1 MEELKKP
8 FFIAALV
15 LFGLVVL
22 IEVGAHFFV
31 PHPSPE
37 KIAHAM
43 CQSDSMPPECSQP
56 KGELLLANEIR
67 DKQAANPDQNQ
78 ARPGLGITYLA
89 LVDAVVLFTLLL
101 IGSSLIVPAS
111 VGGRVQGC
119 ATLIFSIILI
129 LLTIILI
136 FVAFGDVILM
146 ISLLLSFPF
155 GTIAYMII
163 YGFFDRLGA
172 GVTLSLIML
181 LKIAAAVC
189 LFLAQQRFL
198 QNIGFVVIIAASL
211 VASVV
216 VAILQGLPPGFLV
229 SITDGIAAIIV
240 GIIAVIALILLLVG
254 SIPSIIK
261 ALNPAG

>member
-22 IEVGAHFFV
+22 IELGAHFFV
-31 PHPSPE
+31 PHPSPDQV
-37 KIAHAM
+37 AAAM
-43 CQSDSMPPECSQP
+43 CTSDSKPPECFLPNGVQ
-56 KGELLLANEIR
+56 LLATEIAG
-67 DKQAANPDQNQ
+67 KQDQNP

-89 LVDAVVLFTLLL
+89 LVDAVVLFTLFL

-111 VGGRVQGC
+111 VEGRVQGC
-119 ATLIFSIILI
+119 ATLIFSIVLI
-129 LLTIILI
+129 LLSIILI

-163 YGFFDRLGA
+163 YGFFDRGGA

-181 LKIAAAVC
+181 FKIAGAVC

-211 VASVV
+211 LASVV
-216 VAILQGLPPGFLV
+216 VAFLQGLPPGFLV

-254 SIPSIIK
+254 SIPSIVK

>member
-1 MEELKKP
+1 VEELKKP

-22 IEVGAHFFV
+22 IELGSHFFV
-31 PHPSPE
+31 PHPTPDQ
-37 KIAHAM
+37 IATAM
-43 CQSDSMPPECSQP
+43 CTSDSPPP
-56 KGELLLANEIR
+56 KCLLPNGVQLLATEISG
-67 DKQAANPDQNQ
+67 NQ
-78 ARPGLGITYLA
+78 EPARPGLGITYLA

-111 VGGRVQGC
+111 VEGRVQGC
-119 ATLIFSIILI
+119 ATLIFSIVLV
-129 LLTIILI
+129 LLSIILI

-163 YGFFDRLGA
+163 YGFFDRTGA

-181 LKIAAAVC
+181 LKIASAVC
-189 LFLAQQRFL
+189 LFLAQPRFL

-229 SITDGIAAIIV
+229 SITDGIAALIV

>member
-15 LFGLVVL
+15 LFGLVVI
-22 IEVGAHFFV
+22 IELGAHFFV
-31 PHPSPE
+31 PHPNPE
-37 KIAHAM
+37 QIAHAI
-43 CQSDSMPPECSQP
+43 CVSDSQPPECFLP
-56 KGELLLANEIR
+56 GGLGEQVLAGEIR
-67 DKQAANPDQNQ
+67 DKQADNQ
-78 ARPGLGITYLA
+78 ARPGLGITYLS

-111 VGGRVQGC
+111 VEGRVQGC
-119 ATLIFSIILI
+119 ATLIFSIVLI
-129 LLTIILI
+129 LLSIVLI
-136 FVAFGDVILM
+136 FLAFGDVILM

-163 YGFFDRLGA
+163 YGFFDRGGA

-181 LKIAAAVC
+181 FKIAGAVC

-216 VAILQGLPPGFLV
+216 VAFLQGLPPGFLV
-229 SITDGIAAIIV
+229 SITDAIAAIIV